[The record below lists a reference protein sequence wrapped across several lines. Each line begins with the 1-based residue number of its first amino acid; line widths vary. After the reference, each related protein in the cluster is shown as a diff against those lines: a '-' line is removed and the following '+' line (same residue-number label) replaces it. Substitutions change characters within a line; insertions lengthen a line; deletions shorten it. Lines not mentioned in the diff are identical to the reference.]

1 MTNALRLN
9 LFKIHDADKD
19 KKIKNPVSIESNSGN
34 ITDSPEALSAIFSKP
49 FNADKTSDAEQT
61 INNSCKLL
69 NECSDINN
77 NTNKKENNTMVK
89 VTVNVTGMMCG
100 HCEAHVNKAI
110 QEAFGVQDVVSSHD
124 AGTTIFSAPEK
135 VDEDKIRQVIKDAG
149 YEVTGITQE

>member
-1 MTNALRLN
+1 MFFKKKNDNNIDNNDKNAIN
-9 LFKIHDADKD
+9 
-19 KKIKNPVSIESNSGN
+19 IENV
-34 ITDSPEALSAIFSKP
+34 E
-49 FNADKTSDAEQT
+49 
-61 INNSCKLL
+61 
-69 NECSDINN
+69 NN
-77 NTNKKENNTMVK
+77 NNNNKKENNTMVK

-135 VDEDKIRQVIKDAG
+135 VDEDKVRQVIKDAG